1 MNIDKVKE
9 ITKLSNT
16 IDKCVKILASLD
28 NRSYPDKFTIYYRGM
43 ETCELEENALNI
55 LVVHY
60 KKSRLEAEQQLE
72 KL

>member
-28 NRSYPDKFTIYYRGM
+28 NRSYPDEFTIYYRGRK
-43 ETCELEENALNI
+43 TCELEENALNI

-60 KKSRLEAEQQLE
+60 KKSLLEAEQQLE